1 MFNRFV
7 PGAVV
12 VGLSKLD
19 PLRSRPVDK
28 DDGGVIPGGNPELP
42 KPGLEDKFKGLN
54 IGEVDLSIRDI
65 LPKPPVP
72 VPVALDPD

>member
-1 MFNRFV
+1 MFNRLV

-28 DDGGVIPGGNPELP
+28 DDGGVIPGGNPGLP
-42 KPGLEDKFKGLN
+42 KPGLEDKFKCLN
-54 IGEVDLSIRDI
+54 IG
-65 LPKPPVP
+65 
-72 VPVALDPD
+72 